1 MASGVQDREAQRQER
16 RDQAAKHSSLM
27 KGAFASDTAKTAE
40 GAVIYEDGQART
52 LPLPDEA
59 PFEST
64 ATVVTTAFAPEALF
78 RFAKGKTLMVD
89 PASATRPGGAYED
102 GAFGPEQVL
111 CSESNLYEVLQA
123 VREDF
128 HRKNRGTQTGMLFTD
143 RAAYLPDVAF
153 LRGGTVRKADVI
165 AIPEPVR
172 ARAMENHRSE
182 RECDLALAN
191 RVESILRAAAA
202 AGCETVVVGAFGC
215 GRNGYPASQVIGL
228 FQDWI
233 AAHPGMVGQVVFAV
247 PRAFA
252 DEFRAAF
259 GEPEPQ
265 APVAAAET
273 EESESESDE
282 DFDWTKVE
290 LPEGITVR

>member
-1 MASGVQDREAQRQER
+1 MANGMQNRDAQREER
-16 RDQAAKHSSLM
+16 KAQAAKHGSLM
-27 KGAFASDTAKTAE
+27 KGAFASDTQKTVEAT
-40 GAVIYEDGQART
+40 VIYEDGQART
-52 LPLPDEA
+52 LPLPEEM
-59 PFEST
+59 PFERT
-64 ATVVTTAFAPEALF
+64 DTVVTTAFAPEALF
-78 RFAKGKTLMVD
+78 RFGKGKTMMVD

-111 CSESNLYEVLQA
+111 CSESNLYEVLQG
-123 VREDF
+123 VRSEF
-128 HRKNRGTQTGMLFTD
+128 HQKNRGTQTGMLFTD
-143 RAAYLPDVAF
+143 RAAYLPDVMF
-153 LRGGTVRKADVI
+153 LRGGTVKKADVL

-172 ARAMENHRSE
+172 ARALENHRSE

-202 AGCETVVVGAFGC
+202 NGCETVVVGAFGC

-265 APVAAAET
+265 APVAVAET
-273 EESESESDE
+273 EEAESESDE
-282 DFDWTKVE
+282 DFDWTKVQ
-290 LPEGITVR
+290 LPEGITIR

>member
-1 MASGVQDREAQRQER
+1 MAVNAADRDAQRAER
-16 RDQAAKHSSLM
+16 KAQAAKHSALM
-27 KGAFASDTAKTAE
+27 KGAFASDTAKTVDA
-40 GAVIYEDGQART
+40 AVIYEDGQART
-52 LPLPDEA
+52 LELSEA
-59 PFEST
+59 AFEGT
-64 ATVVTTAFAPEALF
+64 ETVVTTAFAPEALF
-78 RFAKGKTLMVD
+78 RFGKGKTMVVD

-111 CSESNLYEVLQA
+111 CAESNLYEVLQGM
-123 VREDF
+123 RQGF
-128 HRKNRGTQTGMLFTD
+128 HQGNRGTQTGMLFTD

-153 LRGGTVRKADVI
+153 LRGGTVRKADVL

-172 ARAMENHRSE
+172 ARALENHRSE

-202 AGCETVVVGAFGC
+202 NGCETVVVGAFGC
-215 GRNGYPASQVIGL
+215 GRNGYPASQIVSL

-233 AAHPGMVGQVVFAV
+233 AAHSGAIGQLVFAV

-252 DEFRAAF
+252 DQFREAF
-259 GEPEPQ
+259 GQPEPEV
-265 APVAAAET
+265 APVVAAPEAGND
-273 EESESESDE
+273 SDSDE
-282 DFDWTKVE
+282 FDWRSVE